1 MPDVHAMLSA
11 SGSSRWLAC
20 TKSPELESKFPNKT
34 SDYAREGTLAHSL
47 GELYARQ
54 YTGNGVPDFVKAKE
68 EIISSEDGKKFFNVE
83 MNEHAV
89 AYAALIQGKLKK
101 LKEDC
106 EDAFAELEVRVDFS
120 QWVPEGFGTCDCA
133 IIADDLLEIIDLK
146 YGKGHRV
153 EAEGNTQMRLYA
165 LGALNAYSMLYDIKQ
180 IKMTIFQPR
189 LSNGVSSDTVTV
201 DELLEWA
208 EQYVKPRAQ
217 LAYTGQGEYSP
228 SEETCKFC
236 MAKEKCKAR
245 YEANMKLFDECP
257 DLDLINVED
266 AAKVLEQAAD
276 ISAWLKDLENLVT
289 GTLLAGDPVPGWKI
303 VEGKSNRKIT
313 DDLKAVEALK
323 AAGIEEALLYE
334 KKLLSLTTLEKD
346 FGKKLV
352 GDALGELI
360 TKPAGKPTLARES
373 DKRPEYNPSEAILKA
388 FDEN

>member
-1 MPDVHAMLSA
+1 
-11 SGSSRWLAC
+11 
-20 TKSPELESKFPNKT
+20 
-34 SDYAREGTLAHSL
+34 
-47 GELYARQ
+47 
-54 YTGNGVPDFVKAKE
+54 
-68 EIISSEDGKKFFNVE
+68 
-83 MNEHAV
+83 
-89 AYAALIQGKLKK
+89 
-101 LKEDC
+101 
-106 EDAFAELEVRVDFS
+106 
-120 QWVPEGFGTCDCA
+120 
-133 IIADDLLEIIDLK
+133 
-146 YGKGHRV
+146 
-153 EAEGNTQMRLYA
+153 MRLYA

-236 MAKEKCKAR
+236 RAKEKCKAR

-257 DLDLINVED
+257 DLDLITVEE
-266 AAKVLEQAAD
+266 AAKILEQAAD